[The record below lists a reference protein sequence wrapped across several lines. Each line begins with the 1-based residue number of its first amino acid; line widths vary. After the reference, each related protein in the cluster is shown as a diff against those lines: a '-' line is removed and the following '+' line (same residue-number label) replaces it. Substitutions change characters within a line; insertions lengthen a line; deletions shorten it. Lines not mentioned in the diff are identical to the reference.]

1 MPYIFNWHDQEHTII
16 RIDIVGQVSWE
27 EYNIVVD
34 RVVDELAK
42 ATHRIDVIY
51 NDKVGMP
58 KGNPMPHLKASS
70 ARMTAHK
77 SLGLI
82 TSVSSRSVSS
92 FTKLMIDIMMRAY
105 QIDNSR
111 SGGFVATIEEALAII
126 EKSRT
131 DDKVAAANG

>member
-1 MPYIFNWHDQEHTII
+1 MPYIFNWHDPEHTII
-16 RIDIVGQVSWE
+16 RVDIVGQVSWE
-27 EYNIVVD
+27 EYSIVVD
-34 RVVDELAK
+34 RIVDELAK
-42 ATHRIDVIY
+42 ANQRIDVIY
-51 NDKVGMP
+51 NDSVGMP

-70 ARMTAHK
+70 TRMMAYK

-111 SGGFVATIEEALAII
+111 SGGFVTTMEEALAII
-126 EKSRT
+126 EKSRAE
-131 DDKVAAANG
+131 DKIGVAVN

>member
-1 MPYIFNWHDQEHTII
+1 MPYIFNWHDPEHSII

-27 EYNIVVD
+27 EYTIVVD
-34 RVVDELAK
+34 RIVDELAK
-42 ATHRIDVIY
+42 ANQRIDVIY
-51 NDKVGMP
+51 NDSVGMP

-70 ARMTAHK
+70 ARMTAYK
-77 SLGLI
+77 TLGLI

-111 SGGFVATIEEALAII
+111 SGGFVTTLQEALAII
-126 EKSRT
+126 EKSRAE
-131 DDKVAAANG
+131 DKVAAS